1 MNSIDRTDV
10 RPRASVVAVSVA
22 IATVLS
28 GCSTF
33 GGMFGHGDDSS
44 SAAPVSTVRS
54 APAPEVA
61 AEEELTATE
70 AATETAAGSAQAE
83 GAADP
88 STLLRPDAPKSYT
101 VKRGD
106 TLWDIASL
114 FLKDPWLWPEV
125 WIINPQVE
133 NPHLIYPGDTL
144 ALAFGANGSPQIR
157 LTSGGAARLNPR
169 LRSNPLDGAIPT
181 LPYSSIAAFLSRPT
195 VLTKDQIKKAPYVL
209 AFREKH
215 LIGGSTNE
223 IYVKDLNSPVNT
235 RYSVVHVGAPLR
247 DPDNGDVLGYEG
259 IYAATASVLTQAPVS
274 KAVLSDSARETLE
287 GDRLIAADTE
297 APLNFVLS
305 AAPENFKG
313 RIISVVDGTELI
325 GQYRV
330 VVINRGARHGVVPG
344 NIMAIDQAGEIVRDR
359 KGNKGSSRVSGGG
372 LFGLG
377 GSKVQLPEERAGTM
391 LVFRT
396 FDRLSYGLVVGASS
410 EIHVADY
417 VRNP

>member
-1 MNSIDRTDV
+1 MDSIDRTDV

-28 GCSTF
+28 GCSAL
-33 GGMFGHGDDSS
+33 GGMFGRGDDSA

-54 APAPEVA
+54 APAPEAETA

-70 AATETAAGSAQAE
+70 AATETAAGSAQTG
-83 GAADP
+83 GAGDT

-215 LIGGSTNE
+215 LIGGATNE
-223 IYVKDLNSPVNT
+223 IYVKDLNAPVNT
-235 RYSVVHVGAPLR
+235 RFSVVHVGPPLR

-259 IYAATASVLTQAPVS
+259 TYTATASVLTQAPVS

-287 GDRLIAADTE
+287 GDRLIAADTV
-297 APLNFVLS
+297 APLNFILS

-313 RIISVVDGTELI
+313 RIISVVDGTDLI
-325 GQYRV
+325 GQYQV

-344 NIMAIDQAGEIVRDR
+344 NVMAIDQAGEIVRDR
-359 KGNKGSSRVSGGG
+359 QGNKGSSRAPGGG
-372 LFGLG
+372 LFGK
-377 GSKVQLPEERAGTM
+377 KVQLPEERAGTL

>member
-1 MNSIDRTDV
+1 MGRRYGT
-10 RPRASVVAVSVA
+10 AGVVTVSVA
-22 IATVLS
+22 IATVLA
-28 GCSTF
+28 GCSTL
-33 GGMFGHGDDSS
+33 GGMFGRGDDSS
-44 SAAPVSTVRS
+44 SPAPVTAAPVAS
-54 APAPEVA
+54 APVA
-61 AEEELTATE
+61 VEEEPTATE
-70 AATETAAGSAQAE
+70 AATETAAAAAEPSAAAE
-83 GAADP
+83 PG
-88 STLLRPDAPKSYT
+88 TLIRADAPRSYT

-144 ALAFGANGSPQIR
+144 ALAYGANGSPQIR

-169 LRSNPLDGAIPT
+169 LRSSPLDGAIPT
-181 LPYSSIAAFLSRPT
+181 LAYSSIAAFLSKPT
-195 VLTKDQIKKAPYVL
+195 VLTKDQIKQAPSVL
-209 AFREKH
+209 AFRGKH
-215 LIGGSTNE
+215 LIGGATNE
-223 IYVKDLNSPVNT
+223 IYVRNLNAPMNS
-235 RYSVVHVGAPLR
+235 RYSVVHVGDALR

-259 IYAATASVLTQAPVS
+259 IYTATAEVLTTANPS

-287 GDRLIAADTE
+287 GDKLIAADTQ
-297 APLNFVLS
+297 APLNFILT
-305 AAPENFKG
+305 APPANLKG

-325 GQYRV
+325 GQYQI
-330 VVINRGARHGVVPG
+330 VVINRGARHGVVAG
-344 NIMAIDQAGEIVRDR
+344 NVMAIDEAGDVVRDR
-359 KGNKGSSRVSGGG
+359 LSGRRGFGSVM
-372 LFGLG
+372 GLG
-377 GSKVQLPEERAGTM
+377 GAKVRLPDERAGTL